1 MNDYADDP
9 FKAMTRKY
17 DAAVMEKGG
26 ASIFSLRRPVMVVP
40 NAAPKH
46 VKRAPAPPRQF
57 GYRWHGKEL
66 QELREA
72 WAGPDKEQAIA
83 DRFRTSRGAIRDVAE
98 RHGFP
103 KRNRKQ
109 LPGRIVGGLTGALG
123 GWASDIDDREFGA

>member
-46 VKRAPAPPRQF
+46 VKRAPAPP
-57 GYRWHGKEL
+57 
-66 QELREA
+66 
-72 WAGPDKEQAIA
+72 
-83 DRFRTSRGAIRDVAE
+83 
-98 RHGFP
+98 HGFP